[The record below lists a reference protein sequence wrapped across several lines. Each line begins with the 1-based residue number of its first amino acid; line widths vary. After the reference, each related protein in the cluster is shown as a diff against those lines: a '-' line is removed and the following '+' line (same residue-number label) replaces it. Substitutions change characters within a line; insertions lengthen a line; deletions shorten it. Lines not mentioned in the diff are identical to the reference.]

1 MVVDD
6 LRDDKVYCDTCD
18 LAYNMYMYSHNP
30 DGNHTILIAGY
41 EIVSEMLK
49 DLMQFEDTTAF
60 SIYLDNPEMDGYE
73 DEYILTL
80 DDEQNVWIEPFKNK
94 NGNYLIFDD
103 EHVTL
108 VFVHN
113 DVNSKAILG
122 IDEKVIQPFE
132 FAWEQE

>member
-1 MVVDD
+1 M
-6 LRDDKVYCDTCD
+6 RDDKVYCDTCD

-94 NGNYLIFDD
+94 DGKYLIFDD
-103 EHVTL
+103 EYVTL

-122 IDEKVIQPFE
+122 IDEKLIQPFE
-132 FAWEQE
+132 FKWEQ

>member
-1 MVVDD
+1 M
-6 LRDDKVYCDTCD
+6 RDDKVYCDTCD

-60 SIYLDNPEMDGYE
+60 SIHLDEPEMDGYE

-94 NGNYLIFDD
+94 DGKYLIFDD
-103 EHVTL
+103 EYVTL

-132 FAWEQE
+132 FKWEQ

>member
-1 MVVDD
+1 M
-6 LRDDKVYCDTCD
+6 REDKVYYDTCE

-30 DGNHTILIAGY
+30 DGDSTILIAGY
-41 EIVSEMLK
+41 EIVSEMVK
-49 DLMQFEDTTAF
+49 DLLQFDDTTAF
-60 SIYLDNPEMDGYE
+60 SIHLENPEMDAYE
-73 DEYILTL
+73 DEYLLTI
-80 DDEQNVWIEPFKNK
+80 DDEQNVWVEPFKNK
-94 NGNYLIFDD
+94 QGKYLMIDD
-103 EHVTL
+103 ENSTL

>member
-1 MVVDD
+1 M
-6 LRDDKVYCDTCD
+6 RDDKVYCDTCD

-94 NGNYLIFDD
+94 DGKYLVFDD
-103 EHVTL
+103 ENVTL

>member
-1 MVVDD
+1 M
-6 LRDDKVYCDTCD
+6 RDDKVYCDTCD

-94 NGNYLIFDD
+94 NGNYLIFD
-103 EHVTL
+103 EEYVTL

-122 IDEKVIQPFE
+122 IDNKVIQPFE
-132 FAWEQE
+132 FQWEQE

>member
-1 MVVDD
+1 M
-6 LRDDKVYCDTCD
+6 RDDKVYCDTCD

-60 SIYLDNPEMDGYE
+60 NILLENPEIDGYE

-80 DDEQNVWIEPFKNK
+80 DDEQNVWVEPFKTK
-94 NGNYLIFDD
+94 DGKYLIFDD
-103 EHVTL
+103 EYVTL

-122 IDEKVIQPFE
+122 IDKKVIQPFE
-132 FAWEQE
+132 FKWEQ

>member
-1 MVVDD
+1 M
-6 LRDDKVYCDTCD
+6 RDDKVYCDTCE
-18 LAYNMYMYSHNP
+18 LAYDMYMYSHNP
-30 DGNHTILIAGY
+30 DGDHTILIAGY

-60 SIYLDNPEMDGYE
+60 NILLENPEIDGYE

-80 DDEQNVWIEPFKNK
+80 DDEQNIWIEPFKTK
-94 NGNYLIFDD
+94 DGKYLIFDD
-103 EHVTL
+103 EYVTL

-132 FAWEQE
+132 FKWEQE

>member
-1 MVVDD
+1 M
-6 LRDDKVYCDTCD
+6 RDDKVYCDTCD

-30 DGNHTILIAGY
+30 DGDYTILIAGY

-60 SIYLDNPEMDGYE
+60 SIHLENPEMDGYE
-73 DEYILTL
+73 DEYLLTL

-94 NGNYLIFDD
+94 DGKYLIFDD
-103 EHVTL
+103 ENVTL

-132 FAWEQE
+132 FNWEQ

>member
-1 MVVDD
+1 M
-6 LRDDKVYCDTCD
+6 RDDKVYCDTCD
-18 LAYNMYMYSHNP
+18 LAYDMYMYSHNP
-30 DGNHTILIAGY
+30 DGDHTILIAGY

-60 SIYLDNPEMDGYE
+60 NILLENPEIDGYE

-94 NGNYLIFDD
+94 DGKYLIFDD
-103 EHVTL
+103 EYVTL

-132 FAWEQE
+132 FNWEQ

>member
-1 MVVDD
+1 M
-6 LRDDKVYCDTCD
+6 REDKVYYDTCE

-30 DGNHTILIAGY
+30 DGNSTILIAGY

-60 SIYLDNPEMDGYE
+60 SVHLENPEMDAYE
-73 DEYILTL
+73 DEYLLTI
-80 DDEQNVWIEPFKNK
+80 DDEQNVWVEPFKNK
-94 NGNYLIFDD
+94 DGKYLIFDD
-103 EHVTL
+103 ENVTL

-122 IDEKVIQPFE
+122 IYEKVIQPFE
-132 FAWEQE
+132 FKWEQ

>member
-1 MVVDD
+1 M
-6 LRDDKVYCDTCD
+6 REDKVYCDTCD

-60 SIYLDNPEMDGYE
+60 SIHLDDPEMDGYK

-80 DDEQNVWIEPFKNK
+80 DDEQNVWIEPFKTK
-94 NGNYLIFDD
+94 DGKYLVFDD
-103 EHVTL
+103 ENVTL

-113 DVNSKAILG
+113 DVNSKAVLG

-132 FAWEQE
+132 FKWEQE

>member
-1 MVVDD
+1 M
-6 LRDDKVYCDTCD
+6 RDDKVYCDTCE

-60 SIYLDNPEMDGYE
+60 NILLENPEIDGYE

-80 DDEQNVWIEPFKNK
+80 DDEQNIWIEPFKTK
-94 NGNYLIFDD
+94 DGKYLIFDD
-103 EHVTL
+103 EYVTL

-132 FAWEQE
+132 FQWEQ

>member
-1 MVVDD
+1 M
-6 LRDDKVYCDTCD
+6 RDDKVYYDTCE

-41 EIVSEMLK
+41 EIMSEMLK

-60 SIYLDNPEMDGYE
+60 SIYLENPEIDGYE

-80 DDEQNVWIEPFKNK
+80 DDEQNVWVEPFKNK
-94 NGNYLIFDD
+94 RGYYLVIDD
-103 EHVTL
+103 ENVTL

-122 IDEKVIQPFE
+122 INEKVIQPFE
-132 FAWEQE
+132 FQWEQ

>member
-1 MVVDD
+1 MVDIM
-6 LRDDKVYCDTCD
+6 RDDKVYCDTCD

-103 EHVTL
+103 ENVTL

-122 IDEKVIQPFE
+122 IQEKVIQPFE
-132 FAWEQE
+132 FQWEQ

>member
-1 MVVDD
+1 M
-6 LRDDKVYCDTCD
+6 RDDKVYCDTCD
-18 LAYNMYMYSHNP
+18 LAYDMYMYSHNP
-30 DGNHTILIAGY
+30 DGDHTILIAGY

-60 SIYLDNPEMDGYE
+60 SILLDNPEMDGYE

-94 NGNYLIFDD
+94 NGKYLIFDD
-103 EHVTL
+103 EYVTL

-132 FAWEQE
+132 FAWEQ

>member
-1 MVVDD
+1 M
-6 LRDDKVYCDTCD
+6 REDKVYCDTCD

-94 NGNYLIFDD
+94 DGKYLIFDD
-103 EHVTL
+103 EYVTL

-132 FAWEQE
+132 FAWE

>member
-1 MVVDD
+1 M
-6 LRDDKVYCDTCD
+6 RNDKVYCDTRD
-18 LAYNMYMYSHNP
+18 LAYNMYMYSHKP

-49 DLMQFEDTTAF
+49 DLMQFEDTIAF

-80 DDEQNVWIEPFKNK
+80 DGEQNVWIEPFKNK
-94 NGNYLIFDD
+94 DGKYLIFDD
-103 EHVTL
+103 EYVTL

-132 FAWEQE
+132 FKWEQE

>member
-1 MVVDD
+1 M
-6 LRDDKVYCDTCD
+6 RDDKVYCDTCD

-60 SIYLDNPEMDGYE
+60 SIHLDEPEMDGYE

-94 NGNYLIFDD
+94 EGKYLIFDD
-103 EHVTL
+103 ENVTL

-122 IDEKVIQPFE
+122 INEKVIQPFE
-132 FAWEQE
+132 FKWEQ

>member
-1 MVVDD
+1 M
-6 LRDDKVYCDTCD
+6 REDKVYCDTCD

-94 NGNYLIFDD
+94 NGNYLIFD
-103 EHVTL
+103 EEYVTL

-122 IDEKVIQPFE
+122 IDEKLIQPFE
-132 FAWEQE
+132 FKWEQ

>member
-1 MVVDD
+1 M
-6 LRDDKVYCDTCD
+6 RDDKVYCDTCD

-60 SIYLDNPEMDGYE
+60 SIHLDDAETDGYE

-94 NGNYLIFDD
+94 NGNYLIFD
-103 EHVTL
+103 EEYVTL

-122 IDEKVIQPFE
+122 IDEKLIQPFE
-132 FAWEQE
+132 FKWEQ

>member
-1 MVVDD
+1 M
-6 LRDDKVYCDTCD
+6 RDDKVYCDTCD
-18 LAYNMYMYSHNP
+18 LAYDMYMYSHNP
-30 DGNHTILIAGY
+30 DGDSTILIAGY

-60 SIYLDNPEMDGYE
+60 NILLENPEVDGYK

-94 NGNYLIFDD
+94 NGNYLIFD
-103 EHVTL
+103 EEYVTL

-132 FAWEQE
+132 FNWEQ

>member
-1 MVVDD
+1 M
-6 LRDDKVYCDTCD
+6 RDDKVYCDTCD

-94 NGNYLIFDD
+94 NGNYLIFD
-103 EHVTL
+103 EEYVTL

-132 FAWEQE
+132 FKWEQE

>member
-1 MVVDD
+1 M
-6 LRDDKVYCDTCD
+6 REDKVYCDTCD

-60 SIYLDNPEMDGYE
+60 SIYLENPEMDAYE
-73 DEYILTL
+73 DEYLLTL

-94 NGNYLIFDD
+94 DGKYLVFDD
-103 EHVTL
+103 ENVTL

-132 FAWEQE
+132 FNWEQ

>member
-1 MVVDD
+1 M
-6 LRDDKVYCDTCD
+6 RDDKVYCDTCD

-94 NGNYLIFDD
+94 NGNYLIFD
-103 EHVTL
+103 EEYVTL

-132 FAWEQE
+132 FNWEVGE

>member
-1 MVVDD
+1 M
-6 LRDDKVYCDTCD
+6 RDDKVYCDTCD

-60 SIYLDNPEMDGYE
+60 SIHLENPEMDEYV

-94 NGNYLIFDD
+94 DGKYLIFDD
-103 EHVTL
+103 EYVTL

-132 FAWEQE
+132 FKWEQE

>member
-1 MVVDD
+1 M
-6 LRDDKVYCDTCD
+6 RDDKVYCDTCD

-49 DLMQFEDTTAF
+49 DLMQFKDTTAF
-60 SIYLDNPEMDGYE
+60 NILLENPEIDGYE

-103 EHVTL
+103 EYVTL

-132 FAWEQE
+132 FNWEQ

>member
-1 MVVDD
+1 M
-6 LRDDKVYCDTCD
+6 RDDKVYCDTCD

-60 SIYLDNPEMDGYE
+60 SIHLENPEMDEYE
-73 DEYILTL
+73 DEYLLTI
-80 DDEQNVWIEPFKNK
+80 DDEQNVWVEPFKNK
-94 NGNYLIFDD
+94 QGKYLMID
-103 EHVTL
+103 EENSTL

-122 IDEKVIQPFE
+122 IDEKAIQPFE
-132 FAWEQE
+132 FQWEQE

>member
-1 MVVDD
+1 M
-6 LRDDKVYCDTCD
+6 RDDKVYCDTCD

-60 SIYLDNPEMDGYE
+60 NILLENPEIDGYE

-94 NGNYLIFDD
+94 DGKYLIFDD
-103 EHVTL
+103 EYVTL

-132 FAWEQE
+132 FKWEQD

>member
-1 MVVDD
+1 M
-6 LRDDKVYCDTCD
+6 RDDKVYCDTCE

-60 SIYLDNPEMDGYE
+60 VICLGNSEFDEYE

-94 NGNYLIFDD
+94 RGKYLAIDD
-103 EHVTL
+103 ENVTL
-108 VFVHN
+108 VLVHN

-132 FAWEQE
+132 FQWEQE

>member
-1 MVVDD
+1 M
-6 LRDDKVYCDTCD
+6 RNDKVYCDTCD

-60 SIYLDNPEMDGYE
+60 SIYLDDPEMDGYE

-94 NGNYLIFDD
+94 NGKYLIFDD
-103 EHVTL
+103 EYVTL

-132 FAWEQE
+132 FKWEQ

>member
-1 MVVDD
+1 
-6 LRDDKVYCDTCD
+6 
-18 LAYNMYMYSHNP
+18 MYMYSHNP
-30 DGNHTILIAGY
+30 DGDSTILIAGY

-60 SIYLDNPEMDGYE
+60 SIHLDDPEMDGYK

-94 NGNYLIFDD
+94 DGKYLAFDD
-103 EHVTL
+103 ENVTL

-132 FAWEQE
+132 FAWEQ

>member
-1 MVVDD
+1 M
-6 LRDDKVYCDTCD
+6 RDDKVYCDTCD

-60 SIYLDNPEMDGYE
+60 NILLENPEVDGYE

-94 NGNYLIFDD
+94 DGKYLVFDD
-103 EHVTL
+103 ENVTL

>member
-1 MVVDD
+1 MVETM
-6 LRDDKVYCDTCD
+6 RDDKVYCDTCD

-122 IDEKVIQPFE
+122 IDKKLIQPFE
-132 FAWEQE
+132 FKWEQE